1 MADRFPSLDDFSS
14 DAIGA
19 QGDSQL
25 DLGPDADF
33 LAREKAA
40 LGDDA
45 DFFASPNDKLHVSG
59 TVHDVDDNDL
69 LGGGESA
76 MDGEGA
82 FGGSEMSDF
91 QSSFPAIDNS
101 NAQVGPGGTI
111 TGNNEPFLTNV
122 PAPTSSDHV
131 RADDEGE
138 REPVRQWR
146 EQRALA
152 LEHRDQLSESRKQET
167 IKAARAA
174 IDDFYENYNAK
185 KEKNIAQTRKE
196 AESFLASREDTS
208 AGGTSWERI
217 AKLVD
222 LSGKGARGGAT
233 GTGKERFRELLLSLK
248 KDDKAPGATG
258 Y

>member
-1 MADRFPSLDDFSS
+1 M
-14 DAIGA
+14 
-19 QGDSQL
+19 
-25 DLGPDADF
+25 PDEIVA
-33 LAREKAA
+33 
-40 LGDDA
+40 G
-45 DFFASPNDKLHVSG
+45 
-59 TVHDVDDNDL
+59 
-69 LGGGESA
+69 
-76 MDGEGA
+76 
-82 FGGSEMSDF
+82 
-91 QSSFPAIDNS
+91 
-101 NAQVGPGGTI
+101 GPGRYYYWQQRTLLDQRPCTYLIRPCPSRRRGRARTRQVRHFHAP
-111 TGNNEPFLTNV
+111 PFHCPSFFGLLLTL
-122 PAPTSSDHV
+122 PY
-131 RADDEGE
+131 
-138 REPVRQWR
+138 RQWR